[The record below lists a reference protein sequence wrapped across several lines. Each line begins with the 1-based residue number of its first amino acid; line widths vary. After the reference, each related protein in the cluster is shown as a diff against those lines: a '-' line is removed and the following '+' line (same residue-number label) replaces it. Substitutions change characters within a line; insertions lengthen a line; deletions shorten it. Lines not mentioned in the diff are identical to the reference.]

1 MRDYC
6 KRPRGMALVWC
17 TIRWTM
23 PDMAACVLGMAGMI
37 GAVILAAAM
46 A

>member
-6 KRPRGMALVWC
+6 KRPEGLRAIWC
-17 TIRWTM
+17 AIRWTM
-23 PDMAACVLGMAGMI
+23 PDAMACVLGMAGMI